1 MGTRFTDEYSLLHL
15 ACGIVV
21 YYWNVSFI
29 WWFIIHLLFEYAE
42 NTSTGMTLIN
52 RITLWPGGK
61 DHADNY
67 TNSLGDQF
75 YASIGWLFADF
86 VCNNVF

>member
-1 MGTRFTDEYSLLHL
+1 
-15 ACGIVV
+15 
-21 YYWNVSFI
+21 
-29 WWFIIHLLFEYAE
+29 
-42 NTSTGMTLIN
+42 MTLIN
-52 RITLWPGGK
+52 RITMWPGGK